1 MANEPNGRDDFEVDP
16 WHFAGS
22 FLANMLSRSIP
33 DEPSH
38 AAIPWTPFEGSLS
51 GAKVALL
58 STAGISM
65 KDDTPFDMDYERK
78 HPTRG
83 DSTFRRL
90 RADATADQ
98 IEANHL
104 HIDTG
109 YIERDLNVALPLDP
123 GGGGPGRIPGRDA
136 LFDHGFSGLRFEPA
150 RERVRAGH
158 RRNHEERGGR
168 SGTSRASLT
177 RLLPVRGTGR
187 KEDRGSRYPDGD
199 PQHDLGLPTTRRYA
213 ACCRH

>member
-1 MANEPNGRDDFEVDP
+1 MPNEPNGRDDFEVDP

-33 DEPSH
+33 DEPSY

-83 DSTFRRL
+83 DSSFRRL

-109 YIERDLNVALPLDP
+109 YIERDLNVALPLDRLRELAAEGQVGSLAETHYSIMGFQGSDSSQLENESAP
-123 GGGGPGRIPGRDA
+123 AIAEIMKSEEVDLA
-136 LFDHGFSGLRFEPA
+136 LLA
-150 RERVRAGH
+150 
-158 RRNHEERGGR
+158 
-168 SGTSRASLT
+168 
-177 RLLPVRGTGR
+177 PV
-187 KEDRGSRYPDGD
+187 
-199 PQHDLGLPTTRRYA
+199 
-213 ACCRH
+213 